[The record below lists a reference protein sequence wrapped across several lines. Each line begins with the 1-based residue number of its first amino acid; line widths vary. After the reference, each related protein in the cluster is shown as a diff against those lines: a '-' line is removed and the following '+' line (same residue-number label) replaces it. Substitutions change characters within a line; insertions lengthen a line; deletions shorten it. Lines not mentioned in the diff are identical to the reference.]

1 MAKRVR
7 TDGYADWKFKADG
20 QLTVFMALT
29 ITLIFSII
37 LAAAESARIHEV
49 KILAQTAAELS
60 VASILAEYNVPLYEM
75 YGIFAVDGNREDL
88 TGDILSY
95 AKKNEGEGLF
105 KFEAEQVHISEL
117 TALFDMDYK
126 PLEKEIVQYMK
137 FSAKEVIEKQFTND
151 SNTILDKVQKDKTAI
166 GKEILEKDAAAK
178 AEAEAFEEKET
189 EETDGGGDRADVKD
203 PRKSLADILKDGI
216 LSCVLPKHM
225 SVSECRLE
233 EKVNASENRMW
244 CPQVTS
250 FEDAAAVAEYL
261 NEMNMAPKAVSKAEE
276 GVIAVIVNEYI
287 LRHFKQAAV
296 KTSDYACDDF
306 KTQLQYENEYIICG
320 HETDRD
326 NLLDTINRVVLIRTV
341 FNIAYLFTDAVKKA
355 EVHTV
360 AAALTTP
367 LPFLEPV
374 VYVLIMA
381 AWGYAEGVVDAR
393 NLMDK
398 GTVPLFKNST
408 NWQLSLSSLA
418 DGRLEGSTFQEGG
431 LSYEDYLRIL
441 LTLTERNKKYER
453 MENLIQANIRL
464 VEGYEGFDIRRC
476 YYGITCLFEYRA
488 PSSFKA
494 FSEKNGDYT
503 INYQWSECY

>member
-1 MAKRVR
+1 MR
-7 TDGYADWKFKADG
+7 
-20 QLTVFMALT
+20 
-29 ITLIFSII
+29 
-37 LAAAESARIHEV
+37 
-49 KILAQTAAELS
+49 
-60 VASILAEYNVPLYEM
+60 
-75 YGIFAVDGNREDL
+75 
-88 TGDILSY
+88 
-95 AKKNEGEGLF
+95 
-105 KFEAEQVHISEL
+105 
-117 TALFDMDYK
+117 
-126 PLEKEIVQYMK
+126 
-137 FSAKEVIEKQFTND
+137 
-151 SNTILDKVQKDKTAI
+151 
-166 GKEILEKDAAAK
+166 
-178 AEAEAFEEKET
+178 EKET

-355 EVHTV
+355 RDS
-360 AAALTTP
+360 
-367 LPFLEPV
+367 
-374 VYVLIMA
+374 YC
-381 AWGYAEGVVDAR
+381 GG
-393 NLMDK
+393 
-398 GTVPLFKNST
+398 S
-408 NWQLSLSSLA
+408 A
-418 DGRLEGSTFQEGG
+418 DNTIAIFRAGRLCAYHGCMGVCRGCCGCEK
-431 LSYEDYLRIL
+431 SYG
-441 LTLTERNKKYER
+441 
-453 MENLIQANIRL
+453 Q
-464 VEGYEGFDIRRC
+464 
-476 YYGITCLFEYRA
+476 
-488 PSSFKA
+488 
-494 FSEKNGDYT
+494 GDGAAV
-503 INYQWSECY
+503 